1 MYFQCCWD
9 HRNFL
14 VTLTADNNVENNP
27 DCEKCCWG
35 CRKVQ
40 NNFDQGQSWLL
51 LEEIRVCPSVEFMSC
66 WDQEEKKF
74 LERGVGVLQRIDSV
88 FSQLGAESLKKKKL

>member
-1 MYFQCCWD
+1 M
-9 HRNFL
+9 
-14 VTLTADNNVENNP
+14 TLTADNNVENNP

-51 LEEIRVCPSVEFMSC
+51 LEEIRVYLGVEFVSC
-66 WDQEEKKF
+66 WDWEEKKL
-74 LERGVGVLQRIDSV
+74 LEREVGVL
-88 FSQLGAESLKKKKL
+88 